1 MNEILKNLDKLRENC
16 SKAPR
21 HPWWKN
27 DPEIVASALREN
39 VNIFCAQHGIIL
51 EEWSKQREEE

>member
-51 EEWSKQREEE
+51 EEWSK